1 MNVILSGGGVSI
13 NMITFLDYIL
23 RFLCFTVFSFVL
35 WKKLK
40 DDYTHDLIF
49 SFTLISL
56 FVAAFGVI
64 LAGNFLPGFSFWF
77 VFLLQLIC
85 VTWFVK
91 REYFK
96 FYELVD
102 AFSIAW
108 LAFFLLSNISDLV
121 MQIIKDKGIRILDLH
136 FVLHVVLIGF
146 VFLLYKTILKKYR
159 SFSWYPSGKIG
170 FLGFAVLTLYFLFR
184 SLVAIVI
191 SGVLPFFEIQG
202 LPSWDASRIADSILS
217 FCLFLVFGFWIY
229 VRSGRGG
236 GTKIANK
243 LSSFSEALEKIFI
256 WQRK

>member
-1 MNVILSGGGVSI
+1 MLAI
-13 NMITFLDYIL
+13 LDYSL
-23 RFLCFTVFSFVL
+23 KFLAFTVFSFVL

-64 LAGNFLPGFSFWF
+64 LAENFLPGFSFWI
-77 VFLLQLIC
+77 VFLLQLVC

-91 REYFK
+91 AGYFK

-102 AFSIAW
+102 AFGVAW
-108 LAFFLLSNISDLV
+108 LSFFLSSNLSDLLT
-121 MQIIKDKGIRILDLH
+121 QIIKDKGIRILDLH

-146 VFLLYKTILKKYR
+146 VFLLYKTILKRYR

-170 FLGFAVLTLYFLFR
+170 FLGFAVLALYFLFR
-184 SLVAIVI
+184 GLVAIVI

-202 LPSWDASRIADSILS
+202 LPAWDASRIADSVLS
-217 FCLFLVFGFWIY
+217 FCLFLVFSFWIY
-229 VRSGRGG
+229 ARSGRGG

-243 LSSFSEALEKIFI
+243 LSSFSEALGAIFK
-256 WQRK
+256 W